1 MYQDSDKNVVPRE
14 KLKKICRFAALS
26 FTTEKKCDTIE
37 LHLTSVGAYFREHYA
52 RRAEAEENM
61 YYEIE
66 NAELKV
72 GVETKGA
79 QLKSI
84 RSKKT
89 DTEYL
94 WQGDEEFWKGR
105 ASHRRQSL
113 QKQVRLR
120 GKNLRNAPARHRARQ
135 RICFSRPHGNEAF
148 VCADVHRSDAEN
160 LPVQIYLLRNL

>member
-1 MYQDSDKNVVPRE
+1 MYQDSEKNVVPRE

-105 ASHRRQSL
+105 AY
-113 QKQVRLR
+113 
-120 GKNLRNAPARHRARQ
+120 NLFP
-135 RICFSRPHGNEAF
+135 IVG
-148 VCADVHRSDAEN
+148 
-160 LPVQIYLLRNL
+160 